1 MGFFIQGEYPLH
13 YNSNE
18 AMRQGFLGDGF
29 VEVSVTAPE
38 DYYDKLNRLTS
49 SRQSLPSRRNV

>member
-1 MGFFIQGEYPLH
+1 
-13 YNSNE
+13 
-18 AMRQGFLGDGF
+18 MRQGFLGDGF

-49 SRQSLPSRRNV
+49 SRQSLACLVVGNV